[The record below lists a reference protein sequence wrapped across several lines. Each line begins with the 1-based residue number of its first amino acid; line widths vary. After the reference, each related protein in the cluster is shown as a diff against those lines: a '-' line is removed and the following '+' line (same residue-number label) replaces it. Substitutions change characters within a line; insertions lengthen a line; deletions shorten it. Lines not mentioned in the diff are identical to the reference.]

1 MPRGRP
7 AMDCDVISTKPFQR
21 KTEKY
26 IKKAQDKKCA
36 SRSEHPVKPCKKDE
50 NDKCVSKMKASTTS
64 SRAIVMVKPQTLVV
78 LAPSK
83 PKKCVDVKPMKTGT
97 KTEKRKDLT
106 VRCTAMGKEISKKC
120 KVPVKGTLRCRDS
133 SVASKK
139 VSKENQGRVSRFVPV
154 NF

>member
-50 NDKCVSKMKASTTS
+50 NDRCVSKMKVSTS
-64 SRAIVMVKPQTLVV
+64 LVV
-78 LAPSK
+78 YKPTKPLLLAK